1 LLDVDEDGDY
11 KTGCTKHQEGG
22 RDYMEEMLEGDIIGE
37 DSERIQRW
45 ILQIVRHIQVVILQN
60 GDNKYKEGAF
70 EEGEVARETGDW
82 LDLGTFDQA
91 NLGAEQSDLRAF
103 GPHHLNVYTQNAL

>member
-45 ILQIVRHIQVVILQN
+45 IL
-60 GDNKYKEGAF
+60 
-70 EEGEVARETGDW
+70 
-82 LDLGTFDQA
+82 
-91 NLGAEQSDLRAF
+91 
-103 GPHHLNVYTQNAL
+103 